1 MDHRTSDTLF
11 ALLRAALH
19 DVRPEPIAGRID
31 WSAVF
36 AAAQRQG
43 VAALAWEGLQR
54 LQAAGECVPPMDRET
69 KLRWFVS
76 VEAVKQRYRKQQRAA
91 RHLGELLSEAGLSA
105 LVFKGLSLSG
115 YYPEPECRECGD
127 IDLIAFDGRCRELER
142 CIAAAGGRAGHVS
155 PKHAT
160 LTFQGVP
167 IESHRFFVWDFLS
180 RSDRELNRELMRSM
194 RDAKPLSGGKGLQQP
209 AVSFDELFVP
219 VHAATHF
226 RTEGIVVR
234 HLIDWMLVVGRAGGR
249 PDMERL
255 ARYGLDGFVR
265 ILDRIARER
274 LGADISEEFCCCDDA
289 VCAKVLDDMLSCNEG
304 NSGSS
309 GSKYSLLRRKFR
321 RFTSRRW
328 TYPLTGASFARS
340 AVRSAAAHLIEPGA
354 LFRGKR

>member
-19 DVRPEPIAGRID
+19 GARPEPIADGIE

-43 VAALAWEGLQR
+43 VAALAWDGLQR
-54 LQAAGECVPPMDRET
+54 LQAAGGGVPPMDRET
-69 KLRWFVS
+69 KIRWFVA
-76 VEAVKQRYRKQQRAA
+76 VEAVRQRYRKQQRAA
-91 RHLGELLSEAGLSA
+91 RHLGELLSQAGVEA
-105 LVFKGLSLSG
+105 LVFKGLSLSR
-115 YYPEPECRECGD
+115 YYPEPEYRECGD
-127 IDLIAFDGRCRELER
+127 IDLIALDGRCRELER

-180 RSDRELNRELMRSM
+180 RSDRELNRELIGAM
-194 RDAKPLSGGKGLQQP
+194 RDAEPLSGHKGLLQP
-209 AVSFDELFVP
+209 GGSFDELFVP

-234 HLIDWMLVVGRAGGR
+234 HLIDWMLVIGRAGGR

-265 ILDRIARER
+265 ILNRIARER
-274 LGADISEEFCCCDDA
+274 LDADIPEELCRCDDA
-289 VCAKVLDDMLSCNEG
+289 ACAKVLDDLLFRNEDETDG
-304 NSGSS
+304 N
-309 GSKYSLLRRKFR
+309 GSKRSLLYRKFR

-328 TYPLTGASFARS
+328 TYPLTGACFARS
-340 AVRSAAAHLIEPGA
+340 AVRSVVAHLIEPGA
-354 LFRGKR
+354 LFRGEK